1 MLEAIRKRAGS
12 LVVKILFLILVL
24 SFGVWGIADVFRP
37 GRGPDW
43 AAEVGAVK
51 ISTAAFQEEYRD
63 AMRRLGQALGGP
75 VEAEQA
81 RALGLP
87 GSVLNR
93 MIQGALFDLAAADLG
108 VTLTDAVV
116 REQIKSNPQFHN
128 QAGAFDPE
136 VFRELLRRN
145 GFSEDRYVGLLRREL
160 QRQQL
165 VGSITGGIV
174 PPQRLVEATDRY
186 RSERRIAEY
195 AMIADAEMSGFPDP
209 DEPTLRQFWQ
219 DNPGLFTVPELR
231 TVSAVVLSADEAAK
245 DASVGEDDLRA
256 AYEERSGEFTLPE
269 RRSFRQMVFADEATA
284 QRARERLAQGGE
296 FDAVAAESGTP
307 RDTAAIGPVR
317 REQLPPQLA
326 AAVFELQP
334 GEPSAPIKTS
344 LGWHIVEVTAV
355 EPGQV
360 QTFAEARDHLAA
372 DLKREKAVKSLIDL
386 GNKLEDALG
395 RGATL
400 QEAAGEMGLPLRAIE
415 AIDARGQD
423 AAGTPVPD
431 LPDRFVE
438 TAFETAQGAQSPLIE
453 TGKDGY
459 FLLQVDRVTPPAVK
473 PFETVHEQVKDAWR
487 ARQRNDQAKREA
499 EELAARVRAGGDF
512 AARAA
517 EKRLEAATTPPFMR
531 DGEAVAAA
539 LSRAVV
545 AALFDVEPGETVVVP
560 VKTASRWRV

>member
-12 LVVKILFLILVL
+12 LIVKILFLILVL

-296 FDAVAAESGTP
+296 FDAVAAEFRNPAGHHRDRP
-307 RDTAAIGPVR
+307 RSARAAAAAAGGGGLRTATRGAERTDKDVARLAHRRGDGGRTRPGADVR
-317 REQLPPQLA
+317 R
-326 AAVFELQP
+326 
-334 GEPSAPIKTS
+334 
-344 LGWHIVEVTAV
+344 
-355 EPGQV
+355 GQG
-360 QTFAEARDHLAA
+360 
-372 DLKREKAVKSLIDL
+372 SS
-386 GNKLEDALG
+386 
-395 RGATL
+395 RGGP
-400 QEAAGEMGLPLRAIE
+400 EAGEGGRVA
-415 AIDARGQD
+415 DRSGQQARGCPRSRRD
-423 AAGTPVPD
+423 AAG
-431 LPDRFVE
+431 
-438 TAFETAQGAQSPLIE
+438 
-453 TGKDGY
+453 
-459 FLLQVDRVTPPAVK
+459 
-473 PFETVHEQVKDAWR
+473 
-487 ARQRNDQAKREA
+487 
-499 EELAARVRAGGDF
+499 GG
-512 AARAA
+512 R
-517 EKRLEAATTPPFMR
+517 
-531 DGEAVAAA
+531 
-539 LSRAVV
+539 
-545 AALFDVEPGETVVVP
+545 
-560 VKTASRWRV
+560 